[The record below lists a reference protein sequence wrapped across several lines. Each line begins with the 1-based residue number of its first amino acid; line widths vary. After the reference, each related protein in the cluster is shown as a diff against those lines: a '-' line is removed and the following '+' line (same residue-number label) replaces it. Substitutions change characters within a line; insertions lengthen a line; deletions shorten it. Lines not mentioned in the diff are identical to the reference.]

1 MEYSVSQG
9 NYLRMGA
16 SVQKNSIIYTFE
28 GEYNQQ
34 CSVLL
39 YEKNSEDAIKIPVP
53 AEYGIG
59 SLRSIEITGID
70 PKKYDYNYEIDGQVV
85 VDPYA
90 RRIVGREKWADT
102 ARSSHD
108 FAVRSGFPAESFD
121 WQDDKQPQIA
131 KEDMI
136 LYKLHIRNFTM
147 DGASD
152 GVKKGTFEAVEHR
165 LPYLKTLGVTS
176 VELMPVYEFEEFV
189 INRTEEVPDY
199 VTWKKE
205 YQESSET
212 AGENGQETEHK
223 PEAVI
228 AKVNCWGYT
237 EGNYFAPKVSYAKS
251 RNAEDSLKHL
261 IKSLHEAEMECIM
274 EMYFPETVNQ
284 NRMLDVLRFW
294 VMEYHVDG
302 FHLIGA
308 NLPMAAITQDL
319 ILSRTKIFYEQFN
332 EQWEERDKV
341 HPHRYVY
348 REEFQYPV
356 RKLLNHHGGNLSE
369 FVDQMRK
376 QSEHMG
382 FVNYI
387 ASNNGFTLS
396 DLFSYSEKHNEA
408 NGENN
413 ADGIDWNYSANYGAE
428 GASRKKYVQRLRE
441 RQMRNAITILMMA
454 QGIPMICEG
463 DEIAN
468 SKNGNNNTYCQ
479 DNKTGWVNWKLK
491 KSQEEYLAYV
501 KKIIAF
507 RKAHPILHPAQPM
520 QMHDYKGV
528 GYPDW
533 SVHTDTAWMS
543 NPNGSAQ
550 AVGMLYCGDYAVKE
564 DGTADDMLYVA
575 YNFHTG
581 KQFLALPKLPKGKK
595 WYKVVDTGYENGFLE
610 EEVCIDASQIET
622 AGMTIQILIGK

>member
-16 SVQKNSIIYTFE
+16 SVQKNSVIYTFE
-28 GEYNQQ
+28 GKYNQE
-34 CSVLL
+34 CRVLL
-39 YEKNSEDAIKIPVP
+39 YEKETEEVVKIPVP
-53 AEYGIG
+53 EEYGIG

-70 PKKYDYNYEIDGQVV
+70 PKEYDYNYEIDGKVV
-85 VDPYA
+85 LDPYA

-102 ARSSHD
+102 ARSAHA
-108 FAVRSGFPAESFD
+108 FKLRSGFTESQFN
-121 WQDDKQPQIA
+121 WKGDKTPQIA

-152 GVKKGTFEAVEHR
+152 GVKKGTFEAVEHKIR
-165 LPYLKTLGVTS
+165 YLKSLGITS
-176 VELMPVYEFEEFV
+176 VELMPVYEFEEF
-189 INRTEEVPDY
+189 IIKEAEEVPGY

-205 YQESSET
+205 YQDGLET
-212 AGENGQETEHK
+212 ANNNGQEEAHK
-223 PEAVI
+223 TVMEVEKI
-228 AKVNCWGYT
+228 NCWGYT
-237 EGNYFAPKVSYAKS
+237 EGNYFAPKASYAEEQ
-251 RNAEDSLKHL
+251 NAEDSLKQL
-261 IKSLHEAEMECIM
+261 IKAFHEEEMECIM
-274 EMYFPETVNQ
+274 EMYFPETVNP

-302 FHLIGA
+302 FHLLGK
-308 NLPMAAITQDL
+308 NLPIAAMTQDL
-319 ILSRTKIFYEQFN
+319 ILSRTKLFYEQFD
-332 EQWEERDKV
+332 EQWAEQDKAC
-341 HPHRYVY
+341 PHCYVY
-348 REEFQYPV
+348 RDEFLYPV
-356 RKLLNHHGGNLSE
+356 RKLLNHHGGSLLE

-376 QSEHMG
+376 QSQSIG

-387 ASNNGFTLS
+387 ASNNGFTLA
-396 DLFSYSEKHNEA
+396 DLFSYSEKHNED

-428 GASRKKYVQRLRE
+428 GISRKKYILKIRE
-441 RQMRNAITILMMA
+441 RMMRNAVTVLMMA
-454 QGIPMICEG
+454 QGIPMLAEG

-468 SKNGNNNTYCQ
+468 SKDGNNNTYCQ

-491 KSQEEYLAYV
+491 KSQEAYLAYV
-501 KKIIAF
+501 KQMIAF
-507 RKAHPILHPAQPM
+507 RKEHPIIHPAQPM

-543 NPNGSAQ
+543 SLSGSAQ
-550 AVGMLYCGDYAVKE
+550 AVGMLYCGEYAVKE
-564 DGTADDMLYVA
+564 DGTADDMIYVA

-581 KQFLALPKLPKGKK
+581 KQFLALPKLPKGRK
-595 WYKVVDTGYENGFLE
+595 WYKVIDTGCESGFLE
-610 EEVCIDASQIET
+610 DEVCMEASQIET

>member
-16 SVQKNSIIYTFE
+16 SVQKNSVIYTFE
-28 GEYNQQ
+28 GEYNQE
-34 CSVLL
+34 CGVLL
-39 YEKNSEDAIKIPVP
+39 YEKKTEVVVRIPVP
-53 AEYGIG
+53 KEYGIG
-59 SLRSIEITGID
+59 SLRSIEITGVD
-70 PKKYDYNYEIDGQVV
+70 PKRYDYNYEIDGEVV

-102 ARSSHD
+102 ARSSH
-108 FAVRSGFPAESFD
+108 AYKVRSGFSESEFD
-121 WQDDKQPQIA
+121 WQEDKSPQIA

-136 LYKLHIRNFTM
+136 LYKLHVRNFTM
-147 DGASD
+147 DGASG
-152 GVKKGTFEAVEHR
+152 GVRKGTFEAVEHKIS
-165 LPYLKTLGVTS
+165 YLKSLGITS
-176 VELMPVYEFEEFV
+176 VELMPVYEFEEF
-189 INRTEEVPDY
+189 IIKEAEEVPGY

-205 YQESSET
+205 YQDSLEA
-212 AGENGQETEHK
+212 AGDHEREEEHK
-223 PEAVI
+223 TALEI
-228 AKVNCWGYT
+228 EKLNCWGYT
-237 EGNYFAPKVSYAKS
+237 EGNYFAPKASYAQDQ
-251 RNAEDSLKHL
+251 NAEDSLKQL
-261 IKSLHEAEMECIM
+261 IQALHEEELECIM
-274 EMYFPETVNQ
+274 EMYFPETVNP

-302 FHLIGA
+302 FHLLGA
-308 NLPMAAITQDL
+308 NLPIAAMTQDL
-319 ILSRTKIFYEQFN
+319 ILSRTKLFYEQFD
-332 EQWEERDKV
+332 EQWAERDRAC
-341 HPHRYVY
+341 PHCYVY
-348 REEFQYPV
+348 RDEFLYPV
-356 RKLLNHHGGNLSE
+356 RKLLNHHGGSLSE

-376 QSEHMG
+376 QSENIG

-387 ASNNGFTLS
+387 ASNNGFTLA
-396 DLFSYSEKHNEA
+396 DLFSYSEKHNED

-428 GASRKKYVQRLRE
+428 GISRKKYILKIRE
-441 RQMRNAITILMMA
+441 RMMRNAVTVLMMA
-454 QGIPMICEG
+454 QGIPMIAEG

-491 KSQEEYLAYV
+491 KSQEEFLEYV

-507 RKAHPILHPAQPM
+507 RKAHPILHPARPM
-520 QMHDYKGV
+520 QMHDYQGV

-543 NPNGSAQ
+543 SPAGSAQ
-550 AVGMLYCGDYAVKE
+550 AVGMLYCGEYAVKE
-564 DGTADDMLYVA
+564 DGTADDMIYVA

-581 KQFLALPKLPKGKK
+581 KQFLALPKLPKGRK
-595 WYKVVDTGYENGFLE
+595 WYKVIDTGYESGFLKD
-610 EEVCIDASQIET
+610 EVCIEASQVET